1 MCEIMTEIDFRMV
14 FDFLREICLGYQIEY
29 KTLESQKFFTPVLVF
44 YPLFD
49 AEACCFQKYTKLITW
64 IFGQH

>member
-44 YPLFD
+44 YPLPF
-49 AEACCFQKYTKLITW
+49 LILEHAVFK
-64 IFGQH
+64 IIPN